1 MFIIGRSLT
10 GGVRSG
16 LAAAVGISIGSVC
29 HTLAAAL
36 GLSLILAT
44 SALAFT
50 IVKLMGAAY
59 LLYLG
64 LRLLLTRTSHG
75 DVRAVAPTAGARSA
89 FFQGILTNVLNPKVA
104 LFFLAFLPQFIDPR
118 SHGRTLA
125 FMALG
130 TTFIMTGLL
139 WCVVLAFG
147 AARLQAFFARNP
159 SVRTLLDRAVGLPVH
174 RYRRPPGLVAIAA
187 EPAPRRY
194 DRRHAAIQLT
204 KARLEATMQAR
215 ARLPPLIGV
224 LLALGQAVH
233 EPCGFQA
240 PRGRG
245 RRRHRAGGR
254 PPALPR
260 RPLDRVRAGTAQPQ
274 GSSIRQV
281 AGPH

>member
-1 MFIIGRSLT
+1 MALFSHADRLMSRCRTPPGGRRSADASVSHFDLPRGPSLLQTATPGFRALCYGRTTMLGIHGYLLFLLSGLLLNITPGSDTMFIIGRSLT

-36 GLSLILAT
+36 GFSLILAT

-64 LRLLLTRTSHG
+64 LRLLLARTSHA
-75 DVRAVAPTAGARSA
+75 DAQAVAATASARSA
-89 FFQGILTNVLNPKVA
+89 LFQGILTNVLNPKVA

-139 WCVVLAFG
+139 WSVVLAFG

-159 SVRTLLDRAVGLPVH
+159 SARTLLDRAVGCLFI
-174 RYRRPPGLVAIAA
+174 GIG
-187 EPAPRRY
+187 
-194 DRRHAAIQLT
+194 
-204 KARLEATMQAR
+204 ARLAWSR
-215 ARLPPLIGV
+215 
-224 LLALGQAVH
+224 
-233 EPCGFQA
+233 
-240 PRGRG
+240 
-245 RRRHRAGGR
+245 
-254 PPALPR
+254 
-260 RPLDRVRAGTAQPQ
+260 
-274 GSSIRQV
+274 
-281 AGPH
+281 